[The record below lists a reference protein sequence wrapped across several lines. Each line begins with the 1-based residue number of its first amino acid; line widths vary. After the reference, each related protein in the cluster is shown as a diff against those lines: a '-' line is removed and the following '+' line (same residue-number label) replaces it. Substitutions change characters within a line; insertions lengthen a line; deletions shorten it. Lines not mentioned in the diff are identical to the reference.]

1 MVVENIS
8 KTAINI
14 YLELNNNISM
24 LYLTHTATPNSGACL
39 VLNTASCPQF
49 RKVAFFLRLK
59 SPLHRRFGVTVQ
71 LSVALQIVKVGIRI
85 VITCSTE

>member
-1 MVVENIS
+1 MAVGNIS
-8 KTAINI
+8 KTAISI

-49 RKVAFFLRLK
+49 RKVTFYLRLEAR
-59 SPLHRRFGVTVQ
+59 LHRQFGVTVL
-71 LSVALQIVKVGIRI
+71 LSIALQNVKVGIGI
-85 VITCSTE
+85 VMAYSIK